1 MANVSDF
8 IKEQNHYERELAE
21 FMGWEFVEG
30 QKKGSSYDCITSN
43 GQKVELKMDW
53 GSKTTGNHY
62 LEFSQKSSSGSDW
75 VPSGFTLSK
84 ETSDYWIVVNNDFM
98 YISKTKEVERM
109 INEKGE
115 TFRVTTTRPGINNN
129 VKGQYSKAY
138 LVPLDILEEYAVG
151 KLKSPINNPKEYK

>member
-1 MANVSDF
+1 
-8 IKEQNHYERELAE
+8 
-21 FMGWEFVEG
+21 
-30 QKKGSSYDCITSN
+30 
-43 GQKVELKMDW
+43 
-53 GSKTTGNHY
+53 
-62 LEFSQKSSSGSDW
+62 
-75 VPSGFTLSK
+75 
-84 ETSDYWIVVNNDFM
+84 M